1 MTQLV
6 DREAIPDSLKDGY
19 ARAVSPLIRL
29 LTRWDMHPNTFT
41 VFGLIVSAVSSVFM
55 AAGSFRLAA
64 LLVLLAGFFDTVDG
78 KLARQS
84 GKVTKFGAL
93 LDSTLDRYSEALIF
107 FGMAYCFVRQ
117 DRYLTTLAVAVALG
131 GSLMV
136 SYVRARAE
144 GLGFECK
151 VGILQRPERLIL
163 IAAGGL
169 LHPAALIASIWII
182 AVLSNVTVFIRL
194 LHVRNEERKRAT
206 APSP

>member
-1 MTQLV
+1 MTKLV
-6 DREAIPDSLKDGY
+6 DREAIPDSLINGY
-19 ARAVSPLIRL
+19 ARAVSPFIRL

-41 VFGLIVSAVSSVFM
+41 VYGLIVSAVASVFM
-55 AAGSFRLAA
+55 ATGSFRLAA
-64 LLVLLAGFFDTVDG
+64 LLVLVAGFFDTIDG
-78 KLARQS
+78 KLARNS
-84 GKVTKFGAL
+84 GKVTKFGAV
-93 LDSTLDRYSEALIF
+93 LDSTLDRYSEVLIF
-107 FGMAYCFVRQ
+107 FGMAYFFVRQ

-169 LHPAALIASIWII
+169 IHPAALIASVWII

-194 LHVRNEERKRAT
+194 LHVRNEERNRA
-206 APSP
+206 AV